1 MRLMI
6 LSLILATAALMTIA
20 DPVSAQSPT
29 SYPWCSRGT
38 KGVPGNC
45 YYASK
50 EQCQQTIS
58 GIGAYCIR
66 NRWYQQPAPG
76 RARTR

>member
-1 MRLMI
+1 MRLPV
-6 LSLILATAALMTIA
+6 LSLFLIAAAQLVEFQEA
-20 DPVSAQSPT
+20 SAQSPT

-50 EQCQQTIS
+50 EQCQRPPV
-58 GIGAYCIR
+58 GAVIIE
-66 NRWYQQPAPG
+66 APSMLR
-76 RARTR
+76 RA

>member
-1 MRLMI
+1 MRLLI
-6 LSLILATAALMTIA
+6 FSLFLATAALMTIA

-50 EQCQQTIS
+50 
-58 GIGAYCIR
+58 
-66 NRWYQQPAPG
+66 
-76 RARTR
+76 